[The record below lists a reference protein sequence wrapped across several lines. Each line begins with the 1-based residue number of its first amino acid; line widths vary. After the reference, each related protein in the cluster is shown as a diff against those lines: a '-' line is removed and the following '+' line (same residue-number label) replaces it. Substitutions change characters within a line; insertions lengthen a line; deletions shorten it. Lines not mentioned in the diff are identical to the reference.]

1 MLTDHVK
8 NRANTIKVFLS
19 SIGIT
24 SINNAE
30 LMLQAFVH
38 KSYAADFVEKI
49 SDNERLEFLGDSIL
63 WSIVCSMLYKNFPT
77 ENEDQLTL
85 YKIALIR
92 EETLAATAKD
102 IQLDQQIFISNG
114 EEKTEGRKKGAILA
128 DCLEALIGYIYIDQ
142 GYEAAELFVKH
153 YVYSKI
159 ENIEDYIP
167 VKSYKSRVQEMIQKE
182 HKVLPNYVD
191 TEDKVDETGN
201 VLVYKADLYL
211 ESQLLAT
218 GFWQS
223 KKKAQEEAAKSY
235 LKE

>member
-1 MLTDHVK
+1 
-8 NRANTIKVFLS
+8 
-19 SIGIT
+19 
-24 SINNAE
+24 
-30 LMLQAFVH
+30 
-38 KSYAADFVEKI
+38 
-49 SDNERLEFLGDSIL
+49 
-63 WSIVCSMLYKNFPT
+63 MLYKNFPT

-114 EEKTEGRKKGAILA
+114 EEKTEGRKKSAILA

-142 GYEAAELFVKH
+142 GYEAAELFVKQ

-211 ESQLLAT
+211 ENQLLAT
-218 GFWQS
+218 GF
-223 KKKAQEEAAKSY
+223 
-235 LKE
+235 